1 MPPLSPYTI
10 SYYRRSSKPIFR
22 TRPVEN
28 AELNP
33 HMTYES
39 LFILAGIEEV
49 HFPNYQQII
58 KEFETDLEK
67 YLSSHFP

>member
-1 MPPLSPYTI
+1 
-10 SYYRRSSKPIFR
+10 
-22 TRPVEN
+22 
-28 AELNP
+28 
-33 HMTYES
+33 
-39 LFILAGIEEV
+39 LAGIEEV